1 MNHREK
7 EGRYEGKRQRRD
19 EGRRQ
24 RRKEGRNEG
33 RKEGRDEGRRQRRK
47 EGRKMRSFR
56 EESEGRE
63 KEIRGRE
70 GYALSLQMSIQ
81 IVIDKEEN
89 IKVHCSY
96 PNRLN
101 INGRFDLAELSHH
114 IIKEINANEIN
125 KSNLFDSLS
134 LSLLL
139 SFFPS
144 SSISPFIPSF
154 ALFCSLLVFINI
166 TITEER
172 EGECVTRLVE
182 ILKKFLSFLFL
193 YIPLF

>member
-1 MNHREK
+1 
-7 EGRYEGKRQRRD
+7 
-19 EGRRQ
+19 
-24 RRKEGRNEG
+24 
-33 RKEGRDEGRRQRRK
+33 
-47 EGRKMRSFR
+47 MRSFR

-63 KEIRGRE
+63 RETRGRE

-134 LSLLL
+134 LSLSLLL

-154 ALFCSLLVFINI
+154 ALFCSLSILPSLK
-166 TITEER
+166 R
-172 EGECVTRLVE
+172 EKENV
-182 ILKKFLSFLFL
+182 
-193 YIPLF
+193 

>member
-1 MNHREK
+1 
-7 EGRYEGKRQRRD
+7 
-19 EGRRQ
+19 
-24 RRKEGRNEG
+24 
-33 RKEGRDEGRRQRRK
+33 
-47 EGRKMRSFR
+47 MRSFR

-63 KEIRGRE
+63 REIRGRE

-134 LSLLL
+134 LSLSLAFFL
-139 SFFPS
+139 SLFFYFS
-144 SSISPFIPSF
+144 LHSF
-154 ALFCSLLVFINI
+154 FCSLLVSINI

-172 EGECVTRLVE
+172 EGECVTRLLE
-182 ILKKFLSFLFL
+182 ILKIFLSFFPTL
-193 YIPLF
+193 YSSVLTSQWIHHTTLHYITLHYITLNYTTRYQYE

>member
-7 EGRYEGKRQRRD
+7 EGRYEGKRQR
-19 EGRRQ
+19 
-24 RRKEGRNEG
+24 
-33 RKEGRDEGRRQRRK
+33 RDEGRRQRRK

-134 LSLLL
+134 LSLSLLL
-139 SFFPS
+139 SFFLS
-144 SSISPFIPSF
+144 LFFNFSLHSF
-154 ALFCSLLVFINI
+154 FRSLL
-166 TITEER
+166 
-172 EGECVTRLVE
+172 
-182 ILKKFLSFLFL
+182 LSFGL
-193 YIPLF
+193 YQYYHHWRERRRMCDSIGGNLKEVSFFPLPLYSSVLTT

>member
-7 EGRYEGKRQRRD
+7 EGRYEGKRQR
-19 EGRRQ
+19 
-24 RRKEGRNEG
+24 
-33 RKEGRDEGRRQRRK
+33 RDEGRRQRRK

-134 LSLLL
+134 LSLSCFL

>member
-1 MNHREK
+1 MKEEGK
-7 EGRYEGKRQRRD
+7 EGRKE
-19 EGRRQ
+19 
-24 RRKEGRNEG
+24 RRKEGR
-33 RKEGRDEGRRQRRK
+33 KEGTKEGRK

-63 KEIRGRE
+63 REIRGRE

-101 INGRFDLAELSHH
+101 INGHFDLAELSHH

-139 SFFPS
+139 SFFLS
-144 SSISPFIPSF
+144 LFFYFSLHSF
-154 ALFCSLLVFINI
+154 FRSLLVSINI

-172 EGECVTRLVE
+172 EGECVTRLLE
-182 ILKKFLSFLFL
+182 ILKMFLSFLL
-193 YIPLF
+193 HIPLF